1 MTRLQQRIKELSEY
15 GTHRTVIK
23 LTGGTY
29 PIKGFMQALK
39 RKLLDTFDGFYHKV
53 LWFKTSDGLVLM
65 AAGSRFVP
73 TVVDSHLASYEGG
86 HQEHSVIYTGHSS
99 TKFHAVASELLS
111 DWQFSYRSFGG
122 SRSI

>member
-1 MTRLQQRIKELSEY
+1 MTRLEQRIEELSKH
-15 GTHRTVIK
+15 GTHRTIIE

-39 RKLLDTFDGFYHKV
+39 RKLLDTFDGFHHKV

-65 AAGSRFVP
+65 VAGSRFVP
-73 TVVDSHLASYEGG
+73 SVVDSHLASYEGA
-86 HQEHSVIYTGHSS
+86 HQEHSVIYTGYSS
-99 TKFHAVASELLS
+99 SKFRAVASKMLS

-122 SRSI
+122 SR